1 MEPINSLLI
10 FLVAMVGY
18 LLGAGLA
25 HISPEE
31 LKPGLGYFL
40 WLERGLYVLTFL
52 PIIYVFGL
60 SAWVIIPVAI
70 ALVSLF
76 LNVKYRIYGSFGLF
90 LVWFF
95 LVWKEDLIV
104 VLLASAIFLYGLV
117 AGTLALEDL
126 APSRVSKLNKK
137 VKGLR

>member
-1 MEPINSLLI
+1 MEPINSLLV
-10 FLVAMVGY
+10 FLVALTGY
-18 LLGAGLA
+18 LLGVGLSYIA
-25 HISPEE
+25 PEE
-31 LKPGLGYFL
+31 LKPGFRYFL
-40 WLERGLYVLTFL
+40 WLERGLFVLTFL

-60 SAWVIIPVAI
+60 STWVMIPVAI

-95 LVWKEDLIV
+95 LVWEENLIV
-104 VLLASAIFLYGLV
+104 VLLASAIFVYGLV

-126 APSRVSKLNKK
+126 SPSRMAKLNKK
-137 VKGLR
+137 VKV